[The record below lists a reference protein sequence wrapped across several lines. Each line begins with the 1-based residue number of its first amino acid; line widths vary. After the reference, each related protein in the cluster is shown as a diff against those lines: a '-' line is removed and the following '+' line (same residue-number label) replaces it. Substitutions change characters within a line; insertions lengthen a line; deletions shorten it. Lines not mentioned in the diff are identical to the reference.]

1 MFEYFLATVH
11 GQFTHFDYSSSA
23 VCEVVVLV
31 VLVVVSVRK
40 YLAFPHL
47 STDQQQVA
55 LAHSAALSHHRT
67 NICSLITLK

>member
-31 VLVVVSVRK
+31 VVVVVVVSVRK
-40 YLAFPHL
+40 YLTFPQH
-47 STDQQQVA
+47 
-55 LAHSAALSHHRT
+55 
-67 NICSLITLK
+67 

>member
-1 MFEYFLATVH
+1 MFQYFLPTMYGH
-11 GQFTHFDYSSSA
+11 FTHFDYFSSA
-23 VCEVVVLV
+23 ICEKVVVV
-31 VLVVVSVRK
+31 VVVVSVRK